1 MRVEILTTK
10 VIKSIQVQNS
20 IEENIMAKKKHH
32 KNNQGVAYME
42 VEKGFGMWENYMQY
56 GSQYDTVNDC
66 PLIPGETGMVEQLS
80 FKKLSVDTKKLLRT
94 AMVDLVLNYWQKER
108 MIPEGS
114 TVKEFRNVAIKEVY
128 YISGQYA
135 KDSDELKH
143 MLNECIIP
151 TINKELRKEKST
163 VQIEI

>member
-1 MRVEILTTK
+1 
-10 VIKSIQVQNS
+10 
-20 IEENIMAKKKHH
+20 MAKKKHH
-32 KNNQGVAYME
+32 KNNLGVAYVE
-42 VEKGFGMWENYMQY
+42 VEKDFGMWGNYMQY

-163 VQIEI
+163 VQIEK

>member
-1 MRVEILTTK
+1 
-10 VIKSIQVQNS
+10 
-20 IEENIMAKKKHH
+20 MAKKKHH

-42 VEKGFGMWENYMQY
+42 VEKSFGMWENYMQY
-56 GSQYDTVNDC
+56 GFQYDTVNDC
-66 PLIPGETGMVEQLS
+66 PLIPGETRMVEQLS

-163 VQIEI
+163 VQIEK